1 MNWISIIAVFSSLT
15 LMFSGIPELYDINE
29 ILPSIILDK
38 LSIRSLSSSTSNPLQ
53 RTRTTNLLLPYLV
66 MLIDNYIGLS
76 FSYLIKDYLGF
87 SLRLLGTTLNLIY
100 IITIIYRCL
109 DMSLVDRSSS
119 SKQKMVFFSN
129 EYANYFPVIYF
140 IITHIIAF
148 TLLYSI
154 YNKDT
159 INKQIY
165 YLGILNTLTAISFA
179 VAPLLK
185 VSTIIRT
192 KNATSLSFP
201 TSLALDFC
209 AVSWMIRGIQL
220 KQLWIIFPNA
230 LNAILATG
238 QLYLIQKYGSSTS
251 ISSSPMN
258 TSGQS
263 SLYKTNKNYNSS
275 LLSTTLPTNQSSNQQ
290 NIYSYTENMNKP
302 LPKRKNIGG
311 STTRSTIIH

>member
-1 MNWISIIAVFSSLT
+1 M
-15 LMFSGIPELYDINE
+15 
-29 ILPSIILDK
+29 K
-38 LSIRSLSSSTSNPLQ
+38 L
-53 RTRTTNLLLPYLV
+53 
-66 MLIDNYIGLS
+66 
-76 FSYLIKDYLGF
+76 
-87 SLRLLGTTLNLIY
+87 
-100 IITIIYRCL
+100 
-109 DMSLVDRSSS
+109 
-119 SKQKMVFFSN
+119 
-129 EYANYFPVIYF
+129 
-140 IITHIIAF
+140 
-148 TLLYSI
+148 
-154 YNKDT
+154 
-159 INKQIY
+159 
-165 YLGILNTLTAISFA
+165 
-179 VAPLLK
+179 
-185 VSTIIRT
+185 STIIRT